1 MAIIILIQFLFI
13 YKLGFLP
20 LDSSLAFTIRF
31 LREALGMAHKSGV
44 FSLWASKGAKCFL
57 QGINSSLLLLQSFI
71 NYLLCKG
78 ETIVHSS
85 FCFSQSL
92 TPRLVPDFHNCL

>member
-44 FSLWASKGAKCFL
+44 FEFVGFQRCKMLSSRNKLKFIIAPEFYKLSSL
-57 QGINSSLLLLQSFI
+57 QGRDNSTF
-71 NYLLCKG
+71 
-78 ETIVHSS
+78 
-85 FCFSQSL
+85 
-92 TPRLVPDFHNCL
+92 